1 MIGLVLLLAGC
12 GRPSAPSWQGYLEG
26 EFIYVAA
33 PLAGRLDHLAVEKGD
48 RVEAGAEL
56 FTLEREAELAG
67 QQEAAER
74 VRQLTSRLDDLR
86 KGQRP
91 TEIAALEARLGQATT
106 VAELSS
112 RQLERATNLISTRAV
127 AEEDFDRTRLT
138 HEANTQRLTELEAQL
153 ATAKLGGRADQVMA
167 AEAEVASAKA
177 ALARADWNVTQKAQS
192 APVAALVYD
201 RLFRPGEFVPAGTP
215 VVSLLPPQNIRVRF
229 FVPEGEFASLKAG
242 DPVKLTITGQ
252 PAPIPARITYLS
264 SRPEYTP
271 PVLYNRDN
279 RAKLVFMVEATPVDP
294 VAARDLHPGQPADVT
309 R

>member
-1 MIGLVLLLAGC
+1 MIGLALFLAGC

-33 PLAGRLDHLAVEKGD
+33 PLAGRLDRLAVEKGD
-48 RVEAGAEL
+48 RVEAGADL
-56 FTLEREAELAG
+56 FTLEREAELAS
-67 QQEAAER
+67 QREAAER
-74 VRQLTSRLDDLR
+74 VRQLTARLDDLR

-106 VAELSS
+106 VAELSR

-127 AEEDFDRTRLT
+127 AEEDFDRAQLT

-153 ATAKLGGRADQVMA
+153 ATAKLGGRADQVIA
-167 AEAEVASAKA
+167 AEAEVAAAKA

-242 DPVKLTITGQ
+242 DPVKLTITRATRADPGPDHLSFFPAGVHAAGPLQSRQ
-252 PAPIPARITYLS
+252 PRQARLHGGG
-264 SRPEYTP
+264 
-271 PVLYNRDN
+271 
-279 RAKLVFMVEATPVDP
+279 
-294 VAARDLHPGQPADVT
+294 HPG
-309 R
+309 